1 MDVIETADVELAAY
15 AVACGASLSRVP
27 GSHRPLFR
35 LEGAGL
41 QEVEIDFAHFGPKG
55 VSRDRLERLASMLRS
70 ALGRL

>member
-27 GSHRPLFR
+27 GARTLFR

-55 VSRDRLERLASMLRS
+55 VSRHRLEQLAMLLKTAEG
-70 ALGRL
+70 AL